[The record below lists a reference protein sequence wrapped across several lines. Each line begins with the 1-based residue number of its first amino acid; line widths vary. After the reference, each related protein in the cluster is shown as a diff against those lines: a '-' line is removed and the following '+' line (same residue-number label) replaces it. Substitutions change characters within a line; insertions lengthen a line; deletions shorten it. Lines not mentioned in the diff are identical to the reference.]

1 MGVDIGLLKDQC
13 ARTIERTDFQDLGE
27 RFEAKVRDSYVQAE
41 EGRRLV
47 VVTDRVST
55 FDVIVGTLP
64 FKGQVLNQLA
74 AFWLEKSRSLAP
86 NHLLEVPDPN
96 VSVVRECRVLPV
108 EFVFRAYLTG
118 SSNTS
123 IWRAYEEGARVYCG
137 HRLPDGM
144 KKHER
149 LAAPLLTPTT
159 KAELGEH
166 DQLTSRAE
174 LVASG
179 VISEELYDRA
189 AALGR
194 RIFDAGVDWAAQ
206 QGLILV
212 DTKYEMGLS
221 PDGELMLVDE
231 IHTPDSSR
239 YWWSHGY
246 DRAMS
251 EGGDPEPLDKEYLRR
266 WMVERGYRGAGSPP
280 EIPDE
285 VRCEA
290 ARRYIEAFEA
300 VTGRAFEPSTDEPIQ
315 RIERNL
321 ARFFRL
327 GS

>member
-1 MGVDIGLLKDQC
+1 MGVDIGLLREQC
-13 ARTIERTDFQDLGE
+13 ARTVERTDFRNLGE
-27 RFEAKVRDSYVQAE
+27 RFEAKVRDNYIQAE
-41 EGRRLV
+41 EGRRLI

-118 SSNTS
+118 STKTS
-123 IWRAYEEGARVYCG
+123 IWHSYQAGERDYCG
-137 HRLPDGM
+137 HRLPDGLR
-144 KKHER
+144 KHER
-149 LAAPLLTPTT
+149 LAEPLLTPTT
-159 KAELGEH
+159 KAELGAH
-166 DQLTSRAE
+166 DELSSREE
-174 LVASG
+174 LIASG

-194 RIFDAGVDWAAQ
+194 RIFDAGVDWASQ

-231 IHTPDSSR
+231 VHTPDSSR
-239 YWWSHGY
+239 YWWLHTY
-246 DRAMS
+246 ERAMS
-251 EGGDPEPLDKEYLRR
+251 EGSDPEALDKEYLRR
-266 WMVERGYRGAGSPP
+266 WLVERGYRGEGTPP

-290 ARRYIEAFEA
+290 SRRYIEAFEA
-300 VTGRAFEPSTDEPIQ
+300 VTGRAFEPSTDEPIS
-315 RIERNL
+315 RMERNL
-321 ARFFRL
+321 ARFFRPNA
-327 GS
+327 